1 MARRHLI
8 GSGVACDQLQFVAD
22 LLHIPRHHRWSISR
36 PAFCLF
42 GHVGLSASSPAYWSP
57 TIQPLSAR
65 LCGNPSALTR
75 QTYCLLDRPFGLII
89 APARP
94 SSSGVERPGP
104 SRGEQLG
111 LQPAAPGEDCETRC
125 LGEIFSARV
134 RVLPFNTFP
143 SIEAF
148 DARLSFQIALRHS
161 TRLSFRIAQRQ
172 TSRPQDHPTHR
183 VVRTTRKFPRRPV
196 SLQSQTEANETDS
209 TNPFQ

>member
-1 MARRHLI
+1 MRATNFNSSLI
-8 GSGVACDQLQFVAD
+8 YCISLATTDGPSVDRPSAFSGT
-22 LLHIPRHHRWSISR
+22 
-36 PAFCLF
+36 
-42 GHVGLSASSPAYWSP
+42 SAS
-57 TIQPLSAR
+57 PLAR
-65 LCGNPSALTR
+65 LLTGPRPFNPSLSDCVATPLALTR
-75 QTYCLLDRPFGLII
+75 QTYCLLDRPFGLFI

-209 TNPFQ
+209 TNPFHLIRIFIEGAI